1 MEKSKIERLKTLIK
15 LQELIQE
22 ELQTDYDEYFR
33 SLTNDEIKELESKYD
48 INITRTNKHSYKY
61 SKEYKDAQKELKE
74 KYPVKTTTIENYYIK
89 YTTTSHIAQN
99 KAEIILQQ
107 LATQSK
113 TQLERVAS
121 KITKG

>member
-1 MEKSKIERLKTLIK
+1 MEKEKIERLKTLIK

-33 SLTNDEIKELESKYD
+33 TLTDEEIKEIEAKYD
-48 INITRTNKHSYKY
+48 INITRTDKHSYKY
-61 SKEYKDAQKELKE
+61 SKEYREAQKEIKE
-74 KYPVKTTTIENYYIK
+74 KYPVETTIIENYYIK
-89 YTTTSHIAQN
+89 YTTTSNIAQN

-113 TQLERVAS
+113 TQLTKVAS
-121 KITKG
+121 KIKRG